1 MRNTLARVLFLT
13 PAAFNKVGGGGITFS
28 NLFAGWPIDAIA
40 TIHNDP
46 VPVSRDVCN
55 QYYRLGEGEIHRWGW
70 LRHIPLG
77 KPAAAIE
84 ESSAPPPSRGWGLS
98 LLKRVKTWVFGDG
111 IPETARLTPELD
123 AWVAAFR
130 PTVLYTILG
139 SNAQMELAE
148 QLRVRFR
155 LPLVVHIMDD
165 WVSVLYR
172 GGLLSPWQRRKKER
186 LFQHLMDVAA
196 ARFAICDDMAE
207 AYRRRY
213 GQPFLSFQNAIDVGM
228 WQRYAKVPGVVGHP
242 VRVAYIGS
250 ILPFA
255 QLDSLV
261 DCCRAVQALADAGFS
276 IDMEIYSPAWLAGQY
291 REQLVVGT
299 AISLHDTLSDDTEF
313 FDTLRA
319 VDILVLP
326 VNFDRYTIEFIRYS
340 MPTKVPA
347 YLTVGTPI
355 LAYGPAGVAQISYAA
370 AAGWGMTVTK
380 RDAAQLQQAIKNLA
394 LDIPLRIK
402 LSRQARA
409 TAAARH
415 DATVVRAEFQA
426 ALTDAAAGSGRSA
439 RPLICSHYNL

>member
-1 MRNTLARVLFLT
+1 MARVLFLT

-55 QYYRLGEGEIHRWGW
+55 QYYRLGEREIHRLGW
-70 LRHIPLG
+70 MRHVPLG
-77 KPAAAIE
+77 KPATATQE
-84 ESSAPPPSRGWGLS
+84 NSAPSLSRRWGFS
-98 LLKRVKTWVFGDG
+98 LLKRVKIWVFGDG
-111 IPETARLTPELD
+111 IPETARLTPELE
-123 AWVAAFR
+123 AWVMAFR

-139 SNAQMELAE
+139 SNAHMELAE

-196 ARFAICDDMAE
+196 ARFAICDAMAE
-207 AYRRRY
+207 AYRSRY
-213 GQPFLSFQNAIDVGM
+213 GQPFLSFQNAIDVGV
-228 WQRYAKVPGVVGHP
+228 WQGFAKDPGVVSYP
-242 VRVAYIGS
+242 IRVAYIGS

-255 QLDSLV
+255 QLGSLV
-261 DCCRAVQALADAGFS
+261 DCCRAVQALADSGFS
-276 IDMEIYSPAWLAGQY
+276 IGMEIYSPAFLAEQY
-291 REQLVVGT
+291 REQLVVGK

-326 VNFDRYTIEFIRYS
+326 VNFDRYTVEFIRYS

-347 YLTVGTPI
+347 YLTVGTPV

-370 AAGWGMTVTK
+370 AAGWGMTVTE
-380 RDAAQLQQAIKNLA
+380 RDAGRLQQAIKRLV
-394 LDIPLRIK
+394 LDIPLRTE
-402 LSRQARA
+402 LSKRARA

-415 DATVVRAEFQA
+415 DAAVVRADFQA
-426 ALTDAAAGSGRSA
+426 ALTDAAVGSGCVELPS
-439 RPLICSHYNL
+439 P

>member
-1 MRNTLARVLFLT
+1 MRNTVARVLFLT

-55 QYYRLGEGEIHRWGW
+55 QYYRLSEREIHRWGW
-70 LRHIPLG
+70 MRHIPLG
-77 KPAAAIE
+77 KPAAASQE
-84 ESSAPPPSRGWGLS
+84 NSAPSLSRGWGFS
-98 LLKRVKTWVFGDG
+98 LLKRVKIWVFGDG
-111 IPETARLTPELD
+111 IPETARLTPELE
-123 AWVAAFR
+123 AWVTAFR

-139 SNAQMELAE
+139 SNAHMELAE

-155 LPLVVHIMDD
+155 LALVVHIMDD

-172 GGLLSPWQRRKKER
+172 GGLFSPWQRRKKER
-186 LFQHLMDVAA
+186 LFQQLMDVSA
-196 ARFAICDDMAE
+196 ARFAICDSMAE
-207 AYRRRY
+207 AYRCRY
-213 GQPFLSFQNAIDVGM
+213 GQPFLSFQNAIDVGV
-228 WQRYAKVPGVVGHP
+228 WQRYAKDPGVVIYP
-242 VRVAYIGS
+242 IRVAYFGS

-261 DCCRAVQALADAGFS
+261 DCCRAVQALADSGFS
-276 IDMEIYSPAWLAGQY
+276 VGMEIYSPTLLAEQY
-291 REQLVVGT
+291 RDQLVVGN

-313 FDTLRA
+313 FDTLGA

-326 VNFDRYTIEFIRYS
+326 VNFDGYTIEFIRYS

-370 AAGWGMTVTK
+370 AAGWGMTVTE
-380 RDAAQLQQAIKNLA
+380 RDAGQLQQAIKRLV
-394 LDIPLRIK
+394 LDIPLRTE
-402 LSRQARA
+402 LSKRARA

-415 DATVVRAEFQA
+415 DAAAVRADFQA
-426 ALTDAAAGSGRSA
+426 ALTHAVVGSGCVDL
-439 RPLICSHYNL
+439 PGP